1 MQTICSL
8 ADSANTANTANSAIP
23 ANMKFRLYRDN
34 DFNAL
39 YDIELACFEPPFRF
53 SRAMMR
59 KLIADPAS
67 ATLIAEEDEKMAG
80 FGIIYWSHPPEQP
93 LAYIQTLE
101 VAPTHRN
108 RGVARELL
116 RRMEQSATAAG
127 AHVIWLHVAE
137 SNAPA
142 IRLYESHGFSQQG
155 REPNFYAKG
164 IPALLLAK
172 PIG

>member
-1 MQTICSL
+1 MHY
-8 ADSANTANTANSAIP
+8 
-23 ANMKFRLYRDN
+23 RLYRND

-39 YDIELACFEPPFRF
+39 YDIEIACFEPPFRF

-67 ATLIAEEDEKMAG
+67 ATWIAEEDDCMAG
-80 FGIIYWSHPPEQP
+80 FGIVYWSHSPEQP

-116 RRMEQSATAAG
+116 ARMENSAAAAG
-127 AHVIWLHVAE
+127 AHVLWLHVAE

-142 IRLYESHGFSQQG
+142 IRLYETHGFSQQG

-164 IPALLLAK
+164 IPALLFAK

>member
-1 MQTICSL
+1 MHY
-8 ADSANTANTANSAIP
+8 
-23 ANMKFRLYRDN
+23 RLYLDD
-34 DFNAL
+34 DFPAL
-39 YDIELACFEPPFRF
+39 YDIELVCFEPPFRF
-53 SRAMMR
+53 SRSMMR
-59 KLIADPAS
+59 KLINDPAS
-67 ATLIAEEDEKMAG
+67 ATWIAGEDDRMAG
-80 FGIIYWSHPPEQP
+80 FGIVYWSHPPEQP

-108 RGVARELL
+108 RGIARELL
-116 RRMEQSATAAG
+116 GRMEQSATRAG

-142 IRLYESHGFSQQG
+142 IRLYETHGFSQQG

-164 IPALLLAK
+164 IAALLFAK

>member
-1 MQTICSL
+1 MHY
-8 ADSANTANTANSAIP
+8 
-23 ANMKFRLYRDN
+23 RLYRND

-39 YDIELACFEPPFRF
+39 YDIEIACFEPPFRF

-67 ATLIAEEDEKMAG
+67 ATWIAEEDDCMAG
-80 FGIIYWSHPPEQP
+80 FGIVYWSHPPEQP

-108 RGVARELL
+108 RGAARKLL
-116 RRMEQSATAAG
+116 ARMENSAAAAG
-127 AHVIWLHVAE
+127 AHVLWLHVAE
-137 SNAPA
+137 SNVAA
-142 IRLYESHGFSQQG
+142 IRLYETHGFSQQG

-164 IPALLLAK
+164 IPALLFAK